1 MLVGDPSL
9 KRSKI
14 SLMLKVLRMGGGGIL
29 VEFNGIENCI
39 QEAKV
44 PTVLKDLFTSYADIF
59 QSQLQ
64 LPPHRVQDHAITLK
78 EGINPIN
85 VRPYRYPHSQKNEI
99 ERLVQDM
106 LKAGIIQPSVS
117 PFSSSVILVKKKDGS
132 WRFCVY
138 RALNKATVPDKYPI
152 PIIDE
157 LLDELYGATV
167 FTKLD
172 LKSGYHQIRMKTQDV
187 HKTAFRTHEGYYEFL
202 IMPFG
207 LTNAPSTFQALMNE
221 IFRPYLG
228 KFVLVFFDDV
238 LIYSKGQTEHR
249 VHVEKVF
256 HCLRQHQ
263 LVINGGKCDFAVDKV
278 ASLGHIISADGIFVD
293 DDKISTMKT

>member
-1 MLVGDPSL
+1 MIQGITLIQDFLSLELGNSDLILGVQWLETLGPIMTNWKTQTMRFEWQGQKVMLVGDSSL

-14 SLMLKVLRMGGGGIL
+14 SLKAMLKVLRRGGGGIL

-44 PTVLKDLFTSYADIF
+44 PAVLKDLFTSYADIF

-78 EGINPIN
+78 EGTNPIN
-85 VRPYRYPHSQKNEI
+85 VRSYRYPHSQKNEI

-187 HKTAFRTHEGYYEFL
+187 HKIAFRTHEGHYEFL
-202 IMPFG
+202 VMPFG
-207 LTNAPSTFQALMNE
+207 LTNAPSTFQA
-221 IFRPYLG
+221 
-228 KFVLVFFDDV
+228 
-238 LIYSKGQTEHR
+238 
-249 VHVEKVF
+249 
-256 HCLRQHQ
+256 
-263 LVINGGKCDFAVDKV
+263 
-278 ASLGHIISADGIFVD
+278 
-293 DDKISTMKT
+293 